1 MAWWRATT
9 RAGLRLWVLS
19 MIAAA
24 LALAPSPCSPIEPG
38 AGQLLQAP
46 TSGESAVQYAALTA
60 KQNSSECAR
69 VDPAALRWLLVHVTF
84 DSTLES
90 RRSNWSSTDLVAPNV
105 VGVYNSPP
113 NPRALRS
120 TPDGLCRSLYK
131 RACRQITY
139 RAVLSQLSCPRL
151 GPSVRR

>member
-60 KQNSSECAR
+60 RQNSSECAR
-69 VDPAALRWLLVHVTF
+69 MDPAARRWLLVHVVTF
-84 DSTLES
+84 DSTLGFPA
-90 RRSNWSSTDLVAPNV
+90 RRGPAEERV
-105 VGVYNSPP
+105 
-113 NPRALRS
+113 
-120 TPDGLCRSLYK
+120 
-131 RACRQITY
+131 
-139 RAVLSQLSCPRL
+139 
-151 GPSVRR
+151 GPSALCLELLTD

>member
-69 VDPAALRWLLVHVTF
+69 VDPAALSRWLLVHVTF
-84 DSTLES
+84 DSTLGFPGE
-90 RRSNWSSTDLVAPNV
+90 
-105 VGVYNSPP
+105 SPP
-113 NPRALRS
+113 KK
-120 TPDGLCRSLYK
+120 GLVRC
-131 RACRQITY
+131 
-139 RAVLSQLSCPRL
+139 LSRTAH
-151 GPSVRR
+151 